1 MRPPTGAGAAERG
14 LHTVG
19 CRWVQRKGLLTR
31 DKPEAIMRR
40 EVTRPKRADS
50 GGLCEVHLEQ
60 PNRDG
65 ENSGSQAPGEGRGGE

>member
-1 MRPPTGAGAAERG
+1 
-14 LHTVG
+14 
-19 CRWVQRKGLLTR
+19 
-31 DKPEAIMRR
+31 MRR